1 MKGAFWHDL
10 FRQRRNNLFQA
21 AAGYRLRSRQS
32 EKSGK
37 RKQRRAQS
45 LGRGNRENNRSTQQG
60 GAHGQPLRPAQRRF
74 QSELHIGFES
84 RHFGERKTTRLSR
97 NHERTRTQFRAASSF
112 RVEAARHNFPF
123 RACARQRK
131 PSDGAGRSKCLQQG
145 YAAGCFKPRKQR
157 GRFRKRRRFN
167 RRPVQAG
174 GRNFYRG
181 RGAIRRLHRNRYAAD
196 ENRPVG
202 FPGAQGTARHSGL
215 RLPLLQ

>member
-1 MKGAFWHDL
+1 MIYFDNAATTFYKPPQVIDCVLKSLNNPANANRGSHSLSVAATAQITEVRNKVARMVNLSDPLNVAFSQNCTSAL
-10 FRQRRNNLFQA
+10 NLAIGEREKARVSRRDK
-21 AAGYRLRSRQS
+21 RSR
-32 EKSGK
+32 
-37 RKQRRAQS
+37 A
-45 LGRGNRENNRSTQQG
+45 
-60 GAHGQPLRPAQRRF
+60 
-74 QSELHIGFES
+74 
-84 RHFGERKTTRLSR
+84 
-97 NHERTRTQFRAASSF
+97 QFRASSPF
-112 RVEAARHNFPF
+112 RAKTARHNFPF

>member
-1 MKGAFWHDL
+1 MVNLSDPLNVAFSQNCTSALNLAILGSVKRRGFHVITSVHEHNSVLRPL
-10 FRQRRNNLFQA
+10 FELRQR
-21 AAGYRLRSRQS
+21 GII
-32 EKSGK
+32 
-37 RKQRRAQS
+37 S
-45 LGRGNRENNRSTQQG
+45 LSVLAPDRENRLT
-60 GAHGQPLRPAQRRF
+60 AQR
-74 QSELHIGFES
+74 
-84 RHFGERKTTRLSR
+84 
-97 NHERTRTQFRAASSF
+97 
-112 RVEAARHNFPF
+112 
-123 RACARQRK
+123 
-131 PSDGAGRSKCLQQG
+131 RSKCLQQG